1 MAKTKAQKN
10 QVIEKGAKSLKESSK
25 LIFTDFG
32 GTTAQE
38 IKSLRIS
45 LREAGSRFE
54 VIKKRLLNIILK
66 NKGLDMDTKS
76 FTGQVG
82 TVFVTGEISDV
93 AGRVF
98 RFSKGKEKF
107 KNLGGV
113 DLEKGEKLEA
123 DYVTRIGQLP
133 SRDVLLGQVMGGM
146 VAPLRAFMWILKE
159 RSRKLDEQK

>member
-1 MAKTKAQKN
+1 MAKTKAQKS
-10 QVIEKGAKSLKESSK
+10 QVIEKGAKSLGESSS
-25 LIFTDFG
+25 LIFADFG
-32 GTTAQE
+32 GTTAQD
-38 IKSLRIS
+38 IRSLRIS

-76 FTGQVG
+76 FDGQVG

-107 KNLGGV
+107 KILGGV

-133 SRDVLLGQVMGGM
+133 TREVLLGQVMGGL

>member
-10 QVIEKGAKSLKESSK
+10 QVIEKGAKSLKESSN
-25 LIFTDFG
+25 LIFTDFS
-32 GTTAQE
+32 GTTAQD
-38 IKSLRIS
+38 IRSLRIS
-45 LREAGSRFE
+45 LREAGSRYE

-66 NKGLDMDTKS
+66 NKGLDMDTKY
-76 FTGQVG
+76 FEGQVG

-107 KNLGGV
+107 KILGGV

-123 DYVTRIGQLP
+123 DFVTRIGQLP
-133 SRDVLLGQVMGGM
+133 TREVLLGTVMGGM

>member
-10 QVIEKGAKSLKESSK
+10 QVIEKGAKSLKESSN
-25 LIFTDFG
+25 LIFADFG
-32 GTTAQE
+32 GTAAQD
-38 IKSLRIS
+38 IRSLRIS

-76 FTGQVG
+76 FDGQVG
-82 TVFVTGEISDV
+82 TVFVTGEISDA

-107 KNLGGV
+107 KILGGV

-123 DYVTRIGQLP
+123 DYVIRIGQLP

-159 RSRKLDEQK
+159 RSGKLNEQK

>member
-10 QVIEKGAKSLKESSK
+10 EVIEKGAKSLKESSN
-25 LIFTDFG
+25 LIFTDFS
-32 GTTAQE
+32 GTTAQD
-38 IKSLRIS
+38 IRSLRIS
-45 LREAGSRFE
+45 LREAGSRYE

-76 FTGQVG
+76 FEGQVG

-107 KNLGGV
+107 KILGGV

-133 SRDVLLGQVMGGM
+133 TREILLGQVMGGM

-159 RSRKLDEQK
+159 RSKVLDKQK

>member
-1 MAKTKAQKN
+1 MAKTKTQKN
-10 QVIEKGAKSLKESSK
+10 QVVEKGAKSLKESSN
-25 LIFTDFG
+25 LIFADFG
-32 GTTAQE
+32 GTSAQD
-38 IKSLRIS
+38 INSLRVS
-45 LREAGSRFE
+45 LRETGSRFE
-54 VIKKRLLNIILK
+54 VIKKRLLDIILK

-76 FTGQVG
+76 FDGQVG

-107 KNLGGV
+107 KILGGV
-113 DLEKGEKLEA
+113 DLEKGENLEA

-133 SRDVLLGQVMGGM
+133 SRDVLIGQVMGGM

-159 RSRKLDEQK
+159 RSSKLNEQK

>member
-10 QVIEKGAKSLKESSK
+10 QVIEKGAKSLKESSN

-32 GTTAQE
+32 GTSAQD
-38 IKSLRIS
+38 IRFLRTS
-45 LREAGSRFE
+45 LREAGSRYE

-76 FTGQVG
+76 FEGQVG

-98 RFSKGKEKF
+98 RFSRGKEKF
-107 KNLGGV
+107 KILGGV
-113 DLEKGEKLEA
+113 DLKKGEKLEA

-133 SRDVLLGQVMGGM
+133 SREVLLGQVMGGM

-159 RSRKLDEQK
+159 RSGKLNEQK

>member
-10 QVIEKGAKSLKESSK
+10 QVIEKGSKSLKESSN

-32 GTTAQE
+32 GTSAQD

-76 FTGQVG
+76 FEGQVG

-107 KNLGGV
+107 KILGGV

-123 DYVTRIGQLP
+123 DYVTRLGQLP
-133 SRDVLLGQVMGGM
+133 SREVLLGQVMGGM

-159 RSRKLDEQK
+159 RSKLLGEQK